1 MNNRSFYCM
10 IFISIVTIFGLW
22 FWAWYMGAE
31 PGLIKKITNQP
42 LADMFSSVNA
52 LFAGLALC
60 GVILT
65 VSLQIHEL
73 KETKS
78 ELAKTAEANRVS
90 AEHAKESAV
99 VSLFQTYCSEYFQYV
114 KNSSMNVLIPA
125 MASRNYFD
133 FIISR
138 FFVAEQ
144 KELSDDAWTRIS
156 LVTRYTDMDAFRL
169 GEQNDRYKLDELIN
183 FFSILAHQNNA
194 TDVISRCDFSWAW
207 WRPMFWMIAIAQQR
221 RYLENKLVEK
231 YATKPHFLDAVRKID
246 IAYGL
251 KPVENSEDL
260 VALIDNHPKLNGA
273 YQLDPAH
280 LNAQLWTI
288 KKGYKV

>member
-1 MNNRSFYCM
+1 MKGRSFLYLVV
-10 IFISIVTIFGLW
+10 FSTVLIFGLW
-22 FWAWYMGAE
+22 LWAWYMGAE
-31 PGLIKKITNQP
+31 PGLIKTITKQP

-65 VSLQIHEL
+65 VFLQIHEL
-73 KETKS
+73 QETKS
-78 ELAKTAEANRVS
+78 ELAKTAEANRAS

-99 VSLFQTYCSEYFQYV
+99 VSLFQTYCSEYFQSV

-125 MASRNYFD
+125 MASRDYFE
-133 FIISR
+133 FVISHLY
-138 FFVAEQ
+138 VAEQ
-144 KELSDDAWTRIS
+144 KKLSEEAWTRIS
-156 LVTRYTDMDAFRL
+156 LVTRYPDIDAFRI

-194 TDVISRCDFSWAW
+194 TDVISRCEFSWSW
-207 WRPMFWMIAIAQQR
+207 WRPMFWMIAIAQHK
-221 RYLENKLVEK
+221 RYAENELVKK
-231 YATKPHFLDAVRKID
+231 YATKPHFLEAVRKID

-251 KPVENSEDL
+251 NPVESGEDL
-260 VALIDNHPKLNGA
+260 VELIADHPKLNVA

-280 LNAQLWTI
+280 KSTEYWTL
-288 KKGYKV
+288 KSVQ